1 MTATANKPAVIGH
14 ECKHALYF
22 TANDGSPNDCLVVK
36 EWIHYADGTK
46 EPNMR
51 FVRNYERP
59 FWVTR
64 KELRKHNDK
73 KEWEY
78 KSRLQEFK
86 STQIKLVQAVGR
98 ALERPG
104 LSGNLRMVARSPY
117 VYGFDVTTPVL
128 IKHSYMEKWPALKDN
143 LNTVAVLD
151 IETDMVLPTNHPDHG
166 KMIMGSVT
174 MKDKARIVVLE
185 SYIKG
190 IHDWEAKLQEK
201 FRHYLGEY
209 QEKRGIK
216 LEIVSA
222 KTPGEAAFK
231 LVQCAHEWKPDILT
245 IWNMDF
251 DIPKLCKVLE
261 EEGYDLAEVWSDP
274 ATPKQFKYFK
284 YIQGAAQKVTQ
295 SGKVLPLHPAER
307 WHVVECPASFYVLDA
322 MCVYLKIRIAK
333 GKEASYSLDYI
344 LQKHLGI
351 RKLKFEEANG
361 YVGGKWHTFMQ
372 TNYKLEYCV
381 YNLFDCISTE
391 MLDEVTTDLCRMVS
405 LLCGHSEYH
414 RFPSQPRRTCDDL
427 HFFCLERGLVAAT
440 TSDKMQDD
448 LDQHVVSINDWIVTL
463 PSYLV
468 TDDGIQA
475 IEELPNVRTQ
485 MRAHVADLDVEGTY
499 PNVEIIANISKET
512 TARELS
518 KIEGIDEQVQRSVGI
533 NLSGGFVNAVEICVG
548 LYKAPTMDEL
558 LAKFKETHMP
568 NSRARPEMTAALQA
582 EIRQLSTE
590 LNVPEDLNVAPGMV
604 NSNIDAPYDVDAVL
618 QMAEGLSVSP
628 LTAQEERDMKD
639 DEDMHLAAAELDLAI
654 SKVKGGAAA
663 DAFRTAFEK
672 AHLNRA
678 QFGAWVDDYLDK
690 HVGIDRVYLM
700 EAYYCAD

>member
-1 MTATANKPAVIGH
+1 MTASNGKAVRGH

-36 EWIHYADGTK
+36 EWIHYEDGTK
-46 EPNMR
+46 APHIR

-64 KELRKHNDK
+64 PDLRKHNDK

-86 STQIKLVQAVGR
+86 STQIKLIGAVGR
-98 ALERPG
+98 ALGRPG
-104 LSGNLRMVARSPY
+104 MTGNLRMVARSPY

-128 IKHSYMEKWPALKDN
+128 IKHNYMQKWPDLAN
-143 LNTVAVLD
+143 ELNAVAVLD
-151 IETDMVLPTNHPDHG
+151 IETDMTLPTNHPDHG

-174 MKDKARIVVLE
+174 MKDKARIIIVE
-185 SYIKG
+185 SYLKG
-190 IHDWEAKLQEK
+190 IHNPEEKLQAK
-201 FRHYLGEY
+201 FTELLGEY

-216 LEIVSA
+216 LEIEIA
-222 KTPGEAAFK
+222 KTPGEAAYR
-231 LVQCAHEWKPDILT
+231 LIQCAHEWKPDILT

-251 DIPKLCKVLE
+251 DVPKICKVLE

-274 ATPKQFKYFK
+274 ATPKQFKSFK

-307 WHVVECPASFYVLDA
+307 WHVVETPASFYVLDA
-322 MCVYLKIRIAK
+322 MCVYLKIRIAA

-344 LQKHLGI
+344 LNKHLGI
-351 RKLKFEEANG
+351 RKLKFEEANHLI
-361 YVGGKWHTFMQ
+361 GGKWHTFMQ
-372 TNYKLEYCV
+372 TNFKLEYCV

-391 MLDEVTTDLCRMVS
+391 LLDETTTDLCRMVS

-427 HFFCLERGLVAAT
+427 HFFCLERNLVAAT
-440 TSDKMQDD
+440 TSDKMKDELDD
-448 LDQHVVSINDWIVTL
+448 HVVSINDWIVTL

-475 IEELPNVRTQ
+475 IKELPNVRTL

-518 KIEGIDEQVQRSVGI
+518 KIEGIDEQVQRAVGI
-533 NLSGGFVNAVEICVG
+533 NLSGGFVNAVEICVS

-558 LAKFKETHMP
+558 LAAFKEKHMP
-568 NSRARPEMTAALQA
+568 NSRARPEMTAALMAERRQA
-582 EIRQLSTE
+582 STE
-590 LNVPEDLNVAPGMV
+590 LTLPEDLDVAPGMV
-604 NSNIDAPYDVDAVL
+604 AGDILVSVEDDL
-618 QMAEGLSVSP
+618 RMAE
-628 LTAQEERDMKD
+628 
-639 DEDMHLAAAELDLAI
+639 EL
-654 SKVKGGAAA
+654 V
-663 DAFRTAFEK
+663 
-672 AHLNRA
+672 LN
-678 QFGAWVDDYLDK
+678 L
-690 HVGIDRVYLM
+690 
-700 EAYYCAD
+700 